1 MVINSLYQLK
11 RLKKNQYLSLPELRT
26 LQEKRLRDVVRN
38 AYENVLYYRRLFES
52 AGLRPNDIK
61 TLEDLSKI
69 PITTK
74 NDLQNMKQ
82 QEIIAKGTYIDK
94 CIIKYTSG
102 STGQPLKISL
112 SPMERDFQI
121 LLNLF
126 ILMENGLQMTDKVA
140 YIINP
145 YRFPKSKY
153 WFQYAGILR
162 REYLSVFDYPEK
174 HVELLKKI
182 KPDIIYGYPS
192 NLTLLA
198 LYIKEK
204 KIEGIHP
211 KIIFSVAEALE
222 PKAKKAIDSIM
233 HVNTCDILGTIEL
246 GDIAWQCE
254 KRDGYH
260 TSADAVIIEF
270 LKDNGPARPGEA
282 GRIVCTS
289 LYGYTMPFI
298 RYAVDDLCV
307 TSNRICSCGRTLPMI
322 DSIKGRANDFIVL
335 PDGQIVASC
344 FLVIIMQAIHDIGQ
358 YRIVQEDKKQILV
371 QLTKG
376 REFDP
381 RTPERIKG
389 EIRKV
394 IGSAL
399 EVKVEILEELSR
411 DESGKIRTV
420 VSKVIP
426 NMQEKISL
434 S

>member
-11 RLKKNQYLSLPELRT
+11 RLRKNQYLSPAELRA
-26 LQEKRLRDVVRN
+26 LQEERLRGVVRN
-38 AYENVLYYRRLFES
+38 AYENVPYYRRLFDS
-52 AGLRPNDIK
+52 AGIRPDDIK
-61 TLEDLSKI
+61 SLDDLSKI

-74 NDLQNMKQ
+74 NDLQTLKQ
-82 QEIIAKGTYIDK
+82 EEIVAKGSSIDK

-102 STGQPLKISL
+102 STGQPLKIFL
-112 SPMERDFQI
+112 SPVERDFQI
-121 LLNLF
+121 LLNLH
-126 ILMENGLQMTDKVA
+126 ILTENGLRLNDKVA

-198 LYIKEK
+198 LYIREK
-204 KIEGIHP
+204 GIKGINP

-222 PKAKKAIDSIM
+222 PRAKNLIDSVM
-233 HVNTCDILGTIEL
+233 SVDTCDILGAIEL
-246 GDIAWQCE
+246 GDIAWHCE
-254 KRDGYH
+254 ARNGYH
-260 TSADAVIIEF
+260 VSADAVVVEF
-270 LKDNGPARPGEA
+270 LKNGRPAQPGEE

-298 RYAVDDLCV
+298 RYAVDDVCV
-307 TSNRICSCGRTLPMI
+307 PSDRFCPCGRTLPMI
-322 DSIKGRANDFIVL
+322 ESIKGRANDFIVL
-335 PDGQIVASC
+335 PDGQIIASC

-358 YRIVQEDKKQILV
+358 YRIVQRDKRQILV

-376 REFDP
+376 GEFDP
-381 RTPERIKG
+381 RTPERIKE

-394 IGSAL
+394 IGSTL
-399 EVKVEILEELSR
+399 EVKVEILEELGR

-426 NMQEKISL
+426 GMQERMSL
-434 S
+434 